1 MSPKRTENIPLVD
14 LLGAVKRVLV
24 EKTSSLRQTAT
35 DFGIPRSSLHRYIE
49 NVKAQIRDVTTAT
62 DDDIKAVL
70 ESCITYGPT
79 GVCFDIFPSFFRLH

>member
-1 MSPKRTENIPLVD
+1 MSPKRTEPIPLLD

-24 EKTSSLRQTAT
+24 EKSSSLRQTAT

-49 NVKAQIRDVTTAT
+49 GVKTQIRDVTTAT

-70 ESCITYGPT
+70 ESCTSYGPI
-79 GVCFDIFPSFFRLH
+79 GVCFDIFPFFRLH